1 MSTHL
6 PFWSGLAAVLLAGG
20 MPDTQAQVPAIVTA
34 DRVNVRS
41 RPSVARGEVVTQLAR
56 DQKVIIFEEG
66 LPSAGP
72 RDPVSEWTRIE
83 VPAGCPVW
91 VSADHVSMPAGTVKP
106 AHLNVRAGPS
116 EDYAIL
122 GTVARG
128 TQLRSLEERNGWLRV
143 EAPLGLS
150 GYVAA
155 DFLRPVEQPATAEPA
170 LPVVVVP
177 AATPGGQTNQAAHVT
192 AETNAPPASASPP
205 APTPVA
211 AIPAAPTTQPV
222 RHDTVPAPVP
232 SAQGQPAVPTAS
244 AIPPPAAEPETPEI
258 SPEPRI
264 IRREGIVRATW
275 SVQAPTPFEL
285 VAADNGRLLDYLLP
299 LSTNV
304 LIRPFHGQHVRILG
318 EEYLEPRWDN
328 APVIVVHGIK
338 LAP

>member
-6 PFWSGLAAVLLAGG
+6 PFCSGLAAVLLAGG

-91 VSADHVSMPAGTVKP
+91 VSADHVAMPAGTVKP

-177 AATPGGQTNQAAHVT
+177 AATPGDQTNQAAHIT
-192 AETNAPPASASPP
+192 TETNAPPASAPGQ
-205 APTPVA
+205 APTPA
-211 AIPAAPTTQPV
+211 TASV
-222 RHDTVPAPVP
+222 RTPVPASVPADHQPP
-232 SAQGQPAVPTAS
+232 SAGPIASPPTS
-244 AIPPPAAEPETPEI
+244 PVAEPETPEI